1 MKFMITTSGT
11 CPYCDAAKALL
22 EENDFEFTENKLV
35 SAEAKENFKREFA
48 TVPQI
53 WVQVAPMRGF
63 THIGGYTE
71 LRQFLA
77 NPPKLSKLHRNAQTS
92 FCAL

>member
-22 EENDFEFTENKLV
+22 EENDFAFTENKLV
-35 SAEAKENFKREFA
+35 TAEAKANFKREFD

-53 WVQVAPMRGF
+53 WVQVAPFRGF
-63 THIGGYTE
+63 THVGGYDE
-71 LRQFLA
+71 LRRFLA
-77 NPPKLSKLHRNAQTS
+77 NPQ
-92 FCAL
+92 ALKAAS